1 MARTDW
7 FRNTVWNADIEA
19 AYREKLARSRSS
31 RPQYLTI
38 QAGYLTKKYP
48 NVALSLIDEYFDTHD
63 DFHIASAL
71 CIRAVSYITLGQIS
85 EAVITYKQALDW
97 ELSHPGR
104 TTTAGIDLA
113 KLVVNQRLSN
123 EYDYVLEILT
133 TRFKPS
139 DLQFPSLR
147 YRWNGCN
154 ALIAN
159 DLGHTAEA
167 IEFAERALQAAAQ
180 TESPYRYHRDV
191 GVVRDASDEFARR
204 LKRIARPSKLRSLFR
219 LIIR

>member
-7 FRNTVWNADIEA
+7 YRNAIWNADIEKT
-19 AYREKLARSRSS
+19 YREKLSRSRSS

-48 NVALSLIDEYFDTHD
+48 NVALSLIDEYFDTGD
-63 DFHIASAL
+63 DFHVPSAL
-71 CIRAVSYITLGQIS
+71 CIRADCYISLDRISDAVS
-85 EAVITYKQALDW
+85 TYKQALDW
-97 ELSHPGR
+97 ELSYPGL

-113 KLVVNQRLSN
+113 KLVANQRLSN

-139 DLQFPSLR
+139 DLQFPNLR

-167 IEFAERALQAAAQ
+167 QEFAERALQAAAQ
-180 TESPYRYHRDV
+180 TESPFRYHRDV
-191 GVVRDASDEFARR
+191 SVVRSASDDFARR